1 MSSLRVN
8 VLIGRS
14 GLKYSGKRDRCKGG
28 SRWRSSIVP
37 LVAQEEAGI
46 SITGKLVS
54 EFPAPVGSSPKL
66 SPPSFSIPSLLHC
79 VHPSSRNN

>member
-1 MSSLRVN
+1 ML
-8 VLIGRS
+8 
-14 GLKYSGKRDRCKGG
+14 
-28 SRWRSSIVP
+28 

-79 VHPSSRNN
+79 VHPSSTNNVDYIKMYSVKFNIKI